1 MIKKKTAY
9 KKTPGT
15 IGLMGL
21 MSLFKT
27 KANKGNSKPTCV
39 KNVYAGEK
47 KPRKLKIQ
55 KKSEANIIKYIKN
68 LLGLK
73 KENERLNIKRY

>member
-1 MIKKKTAY
+1 MCQNMY
-9 KKTPGT
+9 P
-15 IGLMGL
+15 
-21 MSLFKT
+21 
-27 KANKGNSKPTCV
+27 
-39 KNVYAGEK
+39 GEK

-68 LLGLK
+68 LLELK